1 MRSQWGRYNLPRER
15 EIYIYMH
22 ITINHKMHGI
32 YGGFLSHGGNALS
45 LDGLFH
51 GKSQSKMDDLG
62 VPPWLGNRHITIK
75 NELKLK

>member
-1 MRSQWGRYNLPRER
+1 
-15 EIYIYMH
+15 
-22 ITINHKMHGI
+22 MHGI